1 MVADPLNSLM
11 DQHRTMGRVPTLAAG
26 GGREH
31 AGERGE
37 ELVVGGV
44 ERQVHLPADGVAFL
58 LHLHVLGGAAA
69 ARPAARGAQGR
80 PPDQRPLAAAASPAA
95 RRAVVEERQ
104 RRRRRR
110 RLLERFRE
118 SSLPGARSARVMVR
132 RGAAQLVLGEVALLL
147 LLLLLVDR
155 HVGGTARARRR
166 QPKLQLHAATVFLLC
181 WQSCELWDSDALCFL
196 VETRALAA
204 APARRGE
211 SLGFGCDGCWRSWAG
226 ISRCSSH
233 I

>member
-1 MVADPLNSLM
+1 MVPDPLNSLM

-44 ERQVHLPADGVAFL
+44 ERQVHFPADGVAFL

-110 RLLERFRE
+110 GRRLLERFRE
-118 SSLPGARSARVMVR
+118 PSLPGARSARVVVR
-132 RGAAQLVLGEVALLL
+132 RGAAQLVLGEVA
-147 LLLLLVDR
+147 LLLVDR

-196 VETRALAA
+196 
-204 APARRGE
+204 
-211 SLGFGCDGCWRSWAG
+211 
-226 ISRCSSH
+226 
-233 I
+233 